1 MDKRT
6 TVGLA
11 VKVCQYID
19 ESVCFLF
26 GFYTVPNKIYSV
38 ILLRHHA
45 VLEGVIL

>member
-11 VKVCQYID
+11 VTACQYID
-19 ESVCFLF
+19 ESVCFLS
-26 GFYTVPNKIYSV
+26 GFYTDPNKMYSV

-45 VLEGVIL
+45 VL